1 MDRKTWAR
9 RKIQMVPERWVLFF
23 VVFLKIIFAAK
34 MTTYVNWGCIHFGQ
48 KDNSLLS
55 LFVYLDK
62 KNPNKPQNKTYLPT
76 NRKHKLS
83 LLFSE
88 THVNIMLCFWVSELK
103 GTWK

>member
-1 MDRKTWAR
+1 MDRKIWAR

-48 KDNSLLS
+48 KDNPLLS

-62 KNPNKPQNKTYLPT
+62 KNQTNPKTKPTYHLTEST
-76 NRKHKLS
+76 N
-83 LLFSE
+83 
-88 THVNIMLCFWVSELK
+88 
-103 GTWK
+103 

>member
-1 MDRKTWAR
+1 
-9 RKIQMVPERWVLFF
+9 MVPERWVLFF

-62 KNPNKPQNKTYLPT
+62 KNPQTNPKTKPTYQLTEST
-76 NRKHKLS
+76 N
-83 LLFSE
+83 
-88 THVNIMLCFWVSELK
+88 
-103 GTWK
+103 

>member
-76 NRKHKLS
+76 GCQN
-83 LLFSE
+83 
-88 THVNIMLCFWVSELK
+88 LK
-103 GTWK
+103 GRGNKSKVVKFVFKHHV